1 MHRISFDKAA
11 DGTSFAK
18 VAFTVDDWELFDSA
32 DQSMVDELN
41 GALEGALS
49 RPGASLSSVLK
60 IMDPLLQKFED
71 HGANDGEGEFL
82 VRDAFQAWQAYLASN

>member
-32 DQSMVDELN
+32 DQSMVDE
-41 GALEGALS
+41 
-49 RPGASLSSVLK
+49 RPRA
-60 IMDPLLQKFED
+60 
-71 HGANDGEGEFL
+71 
-82 VRDAFQAWQAYLASN
+82 DAQLPNR